1 MKGTPPVGRIALP
14 RIRDRLT
21 FLYVEQCVI
30 HRDQNAITIRNSRG
44 AVHVPAASIATI
56 LMGPGTTVSHAAVS
70 LFAECGVG
78 ALWVG
83 ERSVRF
89 YASGRSLAESTT
101 LLVEQARKVSIR
113 SERLAVARKMYEMRF
128 DEDVSGLTMQQL
140 RGKEGARMRKIYR
153 EESHRTGVPWE
164 GRSYDPDEFATGD
177 PVNQALSAANAALY
191 GMVYSAIIAL
201 GCSPGLGFV
210 HTGHERSFVYD
221 IADLYKAELTIPLAF
236 DIAAEHTEQIG
247 AIARRAVRDRLFE
260 AKILE
265 RSVKDI
271 QMLVGK
277 EKTSEE
283 DLDVNV
289 VSLWDYQ
296 EGVLEA
302 GKNYE
307 LSG

>member
-1 MKGTPPVGRIALP
+1 MRGSVPVNRIALP
-14 RIRDRLT
+14 RVRDRLT
-21 FLYVEQCVI
+21 FLYVEQCVV
-30 HRDQNAITIRNSRG
+30 HRDQNAITVRDSRG
-44 AVHVPAASIATI
+44 VIHVPAASIATV
-56 LMGPGTTVSHAAVS
+56 LMGPGTTASHAAIS

-89 YASGRSLAESTT
+89 YASGRSLAESTA
-101 LLVEQARKVSIR
+101 LLVEQARRVSIR

-140 RGKEGARMRKIYR
+140 RGREGARMRRIYR
-153 EESHRTGVPWE
+153 EESHRTGVQWK
-164 GRSYDPDEFATGD
+164 GRNYDPEEFATSD
-177 PVNQALSAANAALY
+177 PINQALSAANAALY

-201 GCSPGLGFV
+201 GCSPGLGFI

-221 IADLYKAELTIPLAF
+221 IADLYKAELTIPLSF
-236 DIAAEHTEQIG
+236 DIAAEHSDQIG
-247 AIARRAVRDRLFE
+247 SITRRAVRDKLFDS
-260 AKILE
+260 KILE

-271 QMLVGK
+271 QILLGRGRA
-277 EKTSEE
+277 TEE
-283 DLDVNV
+283 ELDVNL

-296 EGVLEA
+296 EGALEA
-302 GKNYE
+302 GKNYG